1 MASGT
6 GLVSEVKCNCRKTNK
21 QLRDEQTNKIRDKQ
35 TKATATTKR
44 IVKYKQRQNT
54 IIPEINAV
62 ILLIFFYENLLL
74 IQTLIAGHFAGC
86 IKTKTKF
93 N

>member
-44 IVKYKQRQNT
+44 IVKYKQDK
-54 IIPEINAV
+54 IP
-62 ILLIFFYENLLL
+62 
-74 IQTLIAGHFAGC
+74 
-86 IKTKTKF
+86 
-93 N
+93 